1 MASAFNIPITVHNI
15 QPTVSA
21 VVHLHACAAFP
32 NVPYA
37 QEYNI
42 EPISIRDELP
52 VLKAPL
58 EVKNG
63 YLDVPDGPG
72 LGIEL
77 DDRMV
82 ERLTEA

>member
-1 MASAFNIPITVHNI
+1 MHNI

-21 VVHLHACAAFP
+21 VAHLHACAAFA
-32 NVPYA
+32 NIPYA

-42 EPISIRDELP
+42 EPISIRDESP
-52 VLKAPL
+52 ILKNPL
-58 EVKNG
+58 EVKDG

-77 DDRMV
+77 DDNMIDILRGD
-82 ERLTEA
+82 